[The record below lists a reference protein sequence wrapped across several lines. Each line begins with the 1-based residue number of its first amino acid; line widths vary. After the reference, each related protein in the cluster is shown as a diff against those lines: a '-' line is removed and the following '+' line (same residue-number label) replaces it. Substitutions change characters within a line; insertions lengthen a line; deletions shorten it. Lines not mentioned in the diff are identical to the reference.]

1 VKTIGIYIWPG
12 MTMLDT
18 LAPQQVFGFVPEFE
32 VVLVAKSMD
41 PVVTDT
47 KVRILPD
54 HDLTSCPPLDILVTG
69 GGVDIVGELADEA
82 VMSWLRTTGESAE
95 FVTSVC
101 TGALLLAEAG
111 LLDGYKATT
120 HWAYKQHLATY
131 PEVEVV
137 DGRVVID
144 RNRITGGGV
153 TAGMDF
159 ALTLVAQLASPDLA
173 AALTLMAEYD
183 PEPPL
188 PFGNP
193 DNAPGELVAAVRA
206 QFDGM
211 APAVGELYAE
221 RAAAAS

>member
-1 VKTIGIYIWPG
+1 
-12 MTMLDT
+12 M
-18 LAPQQVFGFVPEFE
+18 AR
-32 VVLVAKSMD
+32 SMD

-54 HDLTSCPPLDILVTG
+54 HDLESCPPLDILVTPG
-69 GGVDIVGELADEA
+69 GIDILAEMRDEA
-82 VMSWLRTTGESAE
+82 VMSWIRTAGESAE

-101 TGALLLAEAG
+101 TGALMLAEAG

-131 PEVEVV
+131 PEVELI
-137 DGRVVID
+137 DGRVVLD
-144 RNRITGGGV
+144 RTRITAGGV
-153 TAGMDF
+153 TAGIDF
-159 ALTLVAQLASPDLA
+159 ALTLVAQLVSPDLA

-193 DNAPGELVAAVRA
+193 ANAPAELVAAVRA
-206 QFDGM
+206 QFEGM
-211 APAVGELYAE
+211 APDLNELYAA
-221 RAAAAS
+221 RAAAAGKAATA